1 MIYELGFTPTLS
13 KCALSQVLLRLP
25 DSLILL
31 RSLLP
36 FPPSGEYQIYENK
49 PGIDQDA
56 LQSTACLDLR
66 VQLAGKELLLDGKWH
81 DPPHYLKR
89 KVS

>member
-1 MIYELGFTPTLS
+1 VELLNLS
-13 KCALSQVLLRLP
+13 NPRPSLP
-25 DSLILL
+25 H
-31 RSLLP
+31 
-36 FPPSGEYQIYENK
+36 SGEYQIYENK

-81 DPPHYLKR
+81 DPPHYLER
-89 KVS
+89 KVG